1 MAGPKF
7 MKRIPSTQHVL
18 REARALKRRFAQAPA
33 GDICGICD
41 DHALEWNS
49 GMEMY
54 PVAP

>member
-1 MAGPKF
+1 